1 MQDSDNNYSLRIY
14 PPEEDNV
21 LIHPIAKQSRTDFV
35 IFLYG
40 IYVRSSGKSLTDRNY
55 WQIIGIC
62 LFL

>member
-55 WQIIGIC
+55 
-62 LFL
+62 